1 MSETKRHWTW
11 EEWQASR
18 YRRRQ
23 EGKRVA
29 PEIIRRSSSKDDARL
44 REIFNGAR
52 GSEFPTDEDLK
63 ALEREFGGNSG
74 TRERESSDSCDGDS
88 ILATDI
94 PGIYDRP

>member
-1 MSETKRHWTW
+1 MSDPKRHWTW

-52 GSEFPTDEDLK
+52 GPEFPTDEELK
-63 ALEREFGGNSG
+63 ALEREFGGK
-74 TRERESSDSCDGDS
+74 
-88 ILATDI
+88 TDVSEK
-94 PGIYDRP
+94 